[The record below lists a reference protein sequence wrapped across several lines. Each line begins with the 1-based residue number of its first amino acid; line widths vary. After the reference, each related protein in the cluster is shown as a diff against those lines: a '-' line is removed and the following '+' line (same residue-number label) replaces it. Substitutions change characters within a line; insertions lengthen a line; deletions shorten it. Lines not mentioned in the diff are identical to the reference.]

1 VNEMRPVYLLG
12 AAVTPVAEH
21 WERSLGDLAH
31 EACAAALG
39 DLPPTAVDA
48 LVVAN
53 ALAPALQL
61 QAQLGAA
68 LADACG
74 LTGIEAWAV
83 EAGGAAGGVAVRQ
96 AALMIAA
103 GAAELV
109 VVLGAEKVS
118 DVLDARREAAAAL
131 SSDADWEGL
140 HGATLTAQWAMLMRR
155 YMHEHGVDAADFAP
169 FPVNAH
175 ARAVANPAALYR
187 FAIAPGRIG
196 SAAPVADPLVLLD
209 CATAADGAAAVVLAS
224 AALAGRFAGTPIRLA
239 GSAVATDRL
248 ALHARRDP
256 LWLTAAGQATALAVR
271 RAGLAIGDIGAAE
284 LTDPHGIA
292 AALALEASGFVARG
306 SAVRH
311 AASGRFGSGGALPL
325 ANAGGYKARGDLLG
339 AAGVYQVA
347 ELAALMRAPGA
358 PRATLAQCL
367 GGVGATAAVTVLV
380 RDDA

>member
-1 VNEMRPVYLLG
+1 MRPVYLLG

-74 LTGIEAWAV
+74 LAGVEAWAS
-83 EAGGAAGGVAVRQ
+83 EAGGAAGGVALRQ
-96 AALMIAA
+96 GALLIAA

-118 DVLDARREAAAAL
+118 EVLDARREAAAAL
-131 SSDADWEGL
+131 STDADWEGI
-140 HGATLTAQWAMLMRR
+140 HGATLTAQWALLMRR
-155 YMHEHGVDAADFAP
+155 YMHEYGVGAADFAP

-187 FAIAPGRIG
+187 FAITPAKVAG
-196 SAAPVADPLVLLD
+196 AAPVADPLVLLD

-224 AALAGRFAGTPIRLA
+224 AAAAARYPGARIRLA

-256 LWLTAAGQATALAVR
+256 LWLAAAERATALALH
-271 RAGLAIGDIGAAE
+271 RAGLTIGEIGAAE
-284 LTDPHGIA
+284 FTDPHGIA

-311 AASGRFGSGGALPL
+311 AASGRFGVGGALPL

-347 ELAALMRAPGA
+347 ELAALMRSPGA
-358 PRATLAQCL
+358 PHATLAQCL
-367 GGVGATAAVTVLV
+367 GGVGATAAATVLV
-380 RDDA
+380 RDDGSEE